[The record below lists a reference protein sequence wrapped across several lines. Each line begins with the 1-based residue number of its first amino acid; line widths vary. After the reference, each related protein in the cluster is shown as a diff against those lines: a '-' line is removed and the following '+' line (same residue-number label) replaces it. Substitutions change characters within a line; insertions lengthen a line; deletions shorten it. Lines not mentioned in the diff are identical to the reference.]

1 MGEIRALEGI
11 APVTYVE
18 GNNDARDG
26 TDVVRVTLDG
36 LRILLTH
43 ILPRPHAP
51 HRHVLASLRK
61 EPADVVKTLY
71 YRPEFWGAA
80 YSALVQDV
88 MRGPSEW
95 AVGDRELFAAFVSK
109 LNQCP
114 F

>member
-1 MGEIRALEGI
+1 MRLQRLDSGQRWGVRLFLRFIRL
-11 APVTYVE
+11 V
-18 GNNDARDG
+18 
-26 TDVVRVTLDG
+26 
-36 LRILLTH
+36 
-43 ILPRPHAP
+43 
-51 HRHVLASLRK
+51 SRK
-61 EPADVVKTLY
+61 DPADVVKTLY

-80 YSALVQDV
+80 YSALLQDI